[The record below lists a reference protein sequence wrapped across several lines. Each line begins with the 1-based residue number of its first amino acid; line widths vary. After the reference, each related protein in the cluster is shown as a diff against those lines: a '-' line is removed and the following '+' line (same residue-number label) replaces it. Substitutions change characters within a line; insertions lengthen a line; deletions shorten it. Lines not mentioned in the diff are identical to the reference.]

1 MTIGT
6 PRLHQQNV
14 ELFAKLNQ
22 EMKSIQSQVGSGKAD
37 LKLSENLHEIAKLSA
52 AEEKIVETNQFMEN
66 SKRAAT
72 ELEFLDVALDRL
84 QNLTVNLQEIAVESG
99 NDMLSTKERERFV
112 NDVERLKKEI
122 LDIANMNDSFGNSL
136 FGGISGEEKPFSIDS
151 KGTVS
156 YVGSA
161 LAREVKVSP
170 SLHVRQN
177 FAGNSLFDNI
187 SSGNGKISVF
197 EVIDDLAE
205 SLKNDLNSS
214 NSSNLLSNGN
224 AVDLV
229 FPNSGSEGKVEF
241 NLDTGGDKNKISST
255 IYGNDYSPVV
265 TQINSLTASTG
276 ISASIVDGN
285 KIRLQGSVEKLHL
298 SDLVVSD
305 YDPSN
310 SFIGVIKDTSSSTIV
325 EKIAENRLQNGT
337 ISTKI
342 NDIFDTFA
350 TARAEVGASSRRA
363 QENETAAQ
371 DILLTIEEDVS
382 DIRDADLASLLTQ
395 LEFLMTNKEAAQA
408 TFTRITSKSLF
419 DFLG

>member
-66 SKRAAT
+66 SKRATT

-99 NDMLSTKERERFV
+99 NDVLSTKERERFV

-136 FGGISGEEKPFSIDS
+136 FGGVSGKEKPFSIDS
-151 KGTVS
+151 KGTVA

-177 FAGNSLFDNI
+177 FAGNSLFENI
-187 SSGNGKISVF
+187 ASGNAKISVF
-197 EVIDDLAE
+197 DVIDDFAE
-205 SLKNDLNSS
+205 SLKNDLNSG
-214 NSSNLLSNGN
+214 NSSNLLSNGSS
-224 AVDLV
+224 VDLV
-229 FPNSGSEGKVEF
+229 FPSSGSESKIEF

-265 TQINSLTASTG
+265 SQINSLTASTG

-285 KIRLQGSVEKLHL
+285 KIRLQGSVDRLHV

-305 YDPSN
+305 YDPSK
-310 SFIGVIKDTSSSTIV
+310 SFIGVIKDTSSSTVV

-342 NDIFDTFA
+342 NDIFDRFA

-371 DILLTIEEDVS
+371 DILLTIEENVS

-419 DFLG
+419 DFLS

>member
-99 NDMLSTKERERFV
+99 NDVLSAKERERFV

-205 SLKNDLNSS
+205 SLKNDLNSG

-229 FPNSGSEGKVEF
+229 FPNSGSESKVEF

-305 YDPSN
+305 YDPSK
-310 SFIGVIKDTSSSTIV
+310 SFIGVIKDTSSSTVV

>member
-66 SKRAAT
+66 SKRAST

-84 QNLTVNLQEIAVESG
+84 QNLTVNLQEMAVESG
-99 NDMLSTKERERFV
+99 NDVLSVKERERFI
-112 NDVERLKKEI
+112 NDAERLKKEMF
-122 LDIANMNDSFGNSL
+122 DIANMKDSFGNSL
-136 FGGISGEEKPFSIDS
+136 FGGVSGEEKPFSIDS
-151 KGTVS
+151 KGIVS

-161 LAREVKVSP
+161 LAREVQVSP
-170 SLHVRQN
+170 NLHVRQN
-177 FAGNSLFDNI
+177 FAGNSLFENI
-187 SSGNGKISVF
+187 ASGNSKISVF
-197 EVIDDLAE
+197 EVIDDFTE
-205 SLKNDLNSS
+205 SLKNDLNSG
-214 NSSNLLSNGN
+214 NSSNLLSNGSS
-224 AVDLV
+224 VDLV
-229 FPNSGSEGKVEF
+229 FPNSGLESKIEF
-241 NLDTGGDKNKISST
+241 NLDTGGNKNKISST

-265 TQINSLTASTG
+265 SQINSLTASTG

-285 KIRLQGSVEKLHL
+285 KIRLQGSVDKLHL

-305 YDPSN
+305 YDPSK
-310 SFIGVIKDTSSSTIV
+310 SFIGVIKDTSSTTVV
-325 EKIAENRLQNGT
+325 EKIGENRLQNGI

-342 NDIFDTFA
+342 NDIFDIFA

-371 DILLTIEEDVS
+371 DILLAIEEDIS

-419 DFLG
+419 DFLS